1 VTVDGFWLDQTEA
14 TNAQFA
20 AFVADTGHVTAAE
33 RRGGGEAH
41 TAGGWNF
48 VDGASWQHPQGPASD
63 LTGMDEHAVVM
74 VTWEDADA
82 FCRWRGGRLPTEAE
96 WEFAARGPANAT
108 YPWGDTFE
116 TGLLN
121 YCDSNCPNSWADSR
135 VDDGYEF
142 TAPVGSYSGG
152 ASWVGALDMLGNVYE
167 WVNDWYD
174 RDYYSRSPGDNP
186 QGPDVGAQRAQRG
199 ASWRDY
205 DDAIYNTQRFGDPP
219 GTADANTGFRCAG

>member
-1 VTVDGFWLDQTEA
+1 M

-20 AFVADTGHVTAAE
+20 AFFADTGHLTLAE

-48 VDGASWQHPQGPASD
+48 IDGADWQHPQGPSSD
-63 LTGMDEHAVVM
+63 LNGLEEHPVVM

-96 WEFAARGPANAT
+96 WEFAARGPDNAT
-108 YPWGDTFE
+108 YPWGESFE

-121 YCDSNCPNSWADSR
+121 FCDSNCPNSWADSR

-142 TAPVGSYSGG
+142 TAPAGSYPGG

-174 RDYYSRSPGDNP
+174 RDYYDRSPSLNP
-186 QGPDVGAQRAQRG
+186 QGPEVGASRAQRG

-219 GTADANTGFRCAG
+219 ATADANTGFRCAG